1 MKSIRA
7 SFVAIAAGL
16 FMLGCSSATEPTHAD
31 VDLARSEWLNARPA
45 VYSFEV
51 AIETSWFPK
60 SGFYHVDV
68 ANGHVVAARDS
79 AGVAV
84 SSFSLT
90 LDGIWDQI
98 LGARARD

>member
-1 MKSIRA
+1 MKRIR
-7 SFVAIAAGL
+7 SSLVAIAAGL

-31 VDLARSEWLNARPA
+31 VDLARSEWLSAQPV

-51 AIETSWFPK
+51 AIATSWFPK
-60 SGFYHVDV
+60 SGFFHVDV
-68 ANGHVVAARDS
+68 ANGQVVAARDS
-79 AGVAV
+79 AGVAA

-98 LGARARD
+98 L